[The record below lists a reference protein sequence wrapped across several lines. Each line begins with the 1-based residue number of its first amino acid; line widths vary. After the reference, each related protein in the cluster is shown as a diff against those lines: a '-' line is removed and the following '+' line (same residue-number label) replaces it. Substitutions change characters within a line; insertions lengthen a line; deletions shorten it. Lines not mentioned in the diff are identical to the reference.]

1 MKILL
6 RLLLAL
12 GWCVAATATP
22 AAMAAAMAAPT
33 ATPAAATTPDPA
45 PSASHPL
52 VRVIVNH
59 FVLPGKLDRLARFAA
74 EAGVD
79 LQAVRVETAPGDA
92 AAWVNGADLV
102 ILDTP
107 RPADLAQVRQALGSA
122 LSDSGVSWLRVGGGP
137 PAFERLDPTHGR
149 RLAAYYAN
157 GGESN
162 LRRLAAYI
170 RAWKS
175 GGDAEAIPAADPL
188 PKSGVY
194 HPAASAPFSRVEDYL
209 AWGGGRWPAG
219 APRVAFAF
227 HVSSLSSMQTG
238 VLDALIAGAE
248 ARGLA
253 PLAFWF
259 DAADPSALRSL
270 LEPAAPAALV
280 NLHHMQ
286 NGAARRAEFESLD
299 VPALQTLGYR
309 DGDAEAWRRAAS
321 GVMQHLVAPVLAAAE
336 RWGMSDTLVI
346 EVVENGEPVPLPE
359 QTALLLDKAAA
370 LAALRAAAPADKRLA
385 LMVWNYPPGEK
396 NLSASNLNVPR
407 SLERLTA
414 ALAAAGYDVPP
425 TDEAR
430 LIALGQAMLGG
441 LYRPATL
448 DRLAADGLAAAF
460 PVARYRQWLATVP
473 DAVRDAV
480 TARWGRPEDHWAV
493 RMIDGAAHFVIPR
506 AQLGKLTLLPQP
518 PRGGAPG
525 HAYHDAKAAPDHYY
539 LAVYLYLREAVAA
552 HALIHFGTHGTQ
564 EWTPGKDR
572 GPWAFDFTALTAG
585 AMPVFYPYIQDNV
598 GEAIQAKRRGRA
610 VTVSHQTPA
619 FAPAGLYDELR
630 DLHVLIHEYG
640 QLDDGAARDRTAD
653 HIRAAATAA
662 GVDGD
667 LGWDAGRATADFSGY
682 LAALHDHL
690 HELASHAMPLGLHG
704 FGEPAAPEHRLATVM
719 QQLGEPFYQRLGVD
733 PHEVFADDFTALKE
747 TVPYR
752 LLHSHLREG
761 APTDTV
767 ADPELRALLER
778 ARQLDRHLADPQE
791 VEALLSGL
799 AGGFIRP
806 GPGGDPVRNP
816 DVPSGRN
823 IAGFEADKIPTRAA
837 YEAGGE
843 AFAKLLAAYQAEHGG
858 ATPDKLAFSLWSS
871 EAMRH
876 LGVLESQALHALGLR
891 PLWDG
896 GGRVVGLEIIPA
908 AALGRP
914 RIDVVF
920 QATSVY
926 RDQFDGFMRLL
937 ADAVARL
944 ARLEEPDNAVARH
957 SADTARRLTDLGLTP
972 ERAAELAVLRLFS
985 NQPGDYGAGLGDAVL
1000 DSAHW
1005 EREEALADAFLD
1017 RLQYA
1022 YGAREWGTR
1031 LPEEVGNLFAE
1042 NLRGVKAAVLAR
1054 SSRLHGVL
1062 STDHPFEYLGGLAL
1076 AVRRVDGASP
1086 ALYVADLRDAQ
1097 AKVTGAARFLADEL
1111 RARYLNPHWIGAM
1124 QAEGYAG
1131 TLEIV
1136 KTANNLWGWQ
1146 VTAPE
1151 TVRADQWRAV
1161 HDVFIRDSR
1170 QLGLNQ
1176 WFEQHNPTAQAQ
1188 VIERMLEAVR
1198 KAYWDADERTRRELA
1213 ERWLALAEEHGV
1225 TAGAAATREFIADIA
1240 AGYGLGTKADAADQP
1255 EAQPEAQV
1263 VRGMEMTPVPTA
1275 AAGDAAAW
1283 RIWAALALLM
1293 LPALGG
1299 ALRQTVANRRFSSL
1313 GTVS

>member
-1 MKILL
+1 MKTLL

-22 AAMAAAMAAPT
+22 TAT
-33 ATPAAATTPDPA
+33 ATPAATAPEPA
-45 PSASHPL
+45 RPL

-59 FVLPGKLDRLARFAA
+59 FILPGKLDRLTRFAA

-170 RAWKS
+170 RAWKN
-175 GGDAEAIPAADPL
+175 GGDVEAIPAADAV
-188 PKSGVY
+188 PKSGIY

-209 AWGGGRWPAG
+209 AWGAERWPAG

-227 HVSSLSSMQTG
+227 HVSNLSSMQTG

-248 ARGLA
+248 GRGLA

-259 DAADPSALRSL
+259 DAADPMALRL
-270 LEPAAPAALV
+270 MLEPAAPAALV

-286 NGAARRAEFESLD
+286 NGAARRVEFESLG
-299 VPALQTLGYR
+299 VPVLQTLGYR

-321 GVMQHLVAPVLAAAE
+321 GVMPHLVAPFLAAAE
-336 RWGMSDTLVI
+336 SWGMSDPLVI
-346 EVVENGEPVPLPE
+346 EAVENGEPVPIPE

-425 TDEAR
+425 TEEAK
-430 LIALGQAMLGG
+430 LIAMGQAMLGG

-448 DRLAADGLAAAF
+448 DRLAAEGLAAAF

-473 DAVRDAV
+473 EAVRDAV

-585 AMPVFYPYIQDNV
+585 ATPVFYPYIQDNI

-630 DLHVLIHEYG
+630 DLHALIHEYG

-653 HIRAAATAA
+653 HIRRAAAAA
-662 GVDGD
+662 GVDRD

-690 HELASHAMPLGLHG
+690 HELASHAMPLGLHV

-733 PHEVFADDFTALKE
+733 PHEAFAGDFTALKE
-747 TVPYR
+747 TAPYR
-752 LLHSHLREG
+752 LLRRHLRED
-761 APTDTV
+761 APPTDAV
-767 ADPELRALLER
+767 EDAELRGLLER
-778 ARQLDRHLADPQE
+778 ARQLDRRLADPQE

-843 AFAKLLAAYQAEHGG
+843 AFVKLLAAYQAEHGG

-896 GGRVVGLEIIPA
+896 GGRVAGLEIIPA
-908 AALGRP
+908 AELGRP

-920 QATSVY
+920 QTTSVY

-944 ARLEEPDNAVARH
+944 ARLEEPENAVARH

-1005 EREEALADAFLD
+1005 EREETLADAFVD

-1076 AVRRVDGASP
+1076 AVRRIDGAGPS
-1086 ALYVADLRDAQ
+1086 LYVADLRDAQ

-1111 RARYLNPHWIGAM
+1111 RARYLNPHWIKTM
-1124 QAEGYAG
+1124 QGEGYAG

-1136 KTANNLWGWQ
+1136 KTVNNLWGWQ
-1146 VTAPE
+1146 ATAPE

-1161 HDVFIRDSR
+1161 HDTFVRDSR

-1188 VIERMLEAVR
+1188 VIERMIEAVR
-1198 KAYWDADERTRRELA
+1198 KEYWDADETTRRELA

-1240 AGYGLGTKADAADQP
+1240 AGYGLGAKAEADPRPDAGAP
-1255 EAQPEAQV
+1255 LVEAQV

-1275 AAGDAAAW
+1275 ADAGADADDGAAAV
-1283 RIWAALALLM
+1283 RLIWAALAALI

-1299 ALRQTVANRRFSSL
+1299 ALRQTVANRRLSSL
-1313 GTVS
+1313 RTAS